1 MTQRRIAVGTTL
13 VLGCMGFYG
22 AFACAASSGSVD
34 DLPGTV
40 GVGTGTGGTASG
52 SAGAGAT
59 PPQTGAS
66 GTAGTFTVP
75 TQRPVGGSTD
85 GGACKA
91 VVQQAEKLSGG
102 RADIIFALDN
112 SGSMTEEALAV
123 QNNMNTFSNQI
134 AASGIDAHVVV
145 ISSGPPGGKAAPCTN
160 FLDPACWIALATG
173 WGDSNGVCVEPPLGA
188 QGACP
193 AGDDTN
199 LPNYMHWR
207 VEVGSHDALA
217 VIQSSFN
224 GWQAMLRPDAA
235 KTFVVVT
242 DDENEPAPTGPDFA
256 SWVNGQPLFQSAVW
270 RFSGIY
276 CVTMSGNCAGQGATY
291 QALVGQ
297 TGGISGDMAL
307 FSSGQVDA
315 QFKTVF
321 DTLAKA
327 IVQDAVPVDCEWL
340 IPPPPDGEA
349 LDPNAVNVHFTGSS
363 GQTQVIYGVNA
374 PSDCTDQYGGWYY
387 DDPAHPTR
395 VVACPQSCQVMQADL
410 SARVEV
416 LFGCAREVPPV
427 H

>member
-1 MTQRRIAVGTTL
+1 MVQRSIATGS
-13 VLGCMGFYG
+13 
-22 AFACAASSGSVD
+22 AFAIVCSAWFGVYACAATSGAVD
-34 DLPGTV
+34 DVPG
-40 GVGTGTGGTASG
+40 GFGTGTGGNP
-52 SAGAGAT
+52 GAGGSSVV
-59 PPQTGAS
+59 PPPN
-66 GTAGTFTVP
+66 AGTSGAAGSLIIP
-75 TQRPVGGSTD
+75 LPPRPVGGGAD
-85 GGACKA
+85 GACKA
-91 VVQQAEKLSGG
+91 VVQQAEKLAGG
-102 RADIIFALDN
+102 KADIIFVLDN
-112 SGSMTEEALAV
+112 SGSMTEEAIAV
-123 QNNMNTFSNQI
+123 QNNMNTFSSQI

-145 ISSGPPGGKAAPCTN
+145 ISSGPPGGVAATCTN
-160 FLDPACWIALATG
+160 PLDLACWAALIAA
-173 WGDSNGVCVEPPLGA
+173 WGDSNGVCVAPPLGA
-188 QGACP
+188 PGACP

-207 VEVGSHDALA
+207 QEVGSHDALR
-217 VIQSSFN
+217 VIQNTFN
-224 GWQAMLRPDAA
+224 SWQSMLRSDAA

-242 DDENEPAPTGPDFA
+242 DDENEAPPTGPEFS
-256 SWVNGQPLFQSAVW
+256 SWVSSQAVFQSAVW

-307 FSSGQVDA
+307 FSAGQVDA
-315 QFKTVF
+315 QFKAVF

-374 PSDCTDQYGGWYY
+374 PSECTDQYGGWYY
-387 DDPAHPTR
+387 DDPTHPTR
-395 VVACPQSCQVMQADL
+395 VIACPQSCQVMQADL
-410 SARVEV
+410 NARVEV
-416 LFGCAREVPPV
+416 LFGCAREIVPV